1 MAIEDEIINISDLD
15 AGTEILNTD
24 KLLIE
29 TNNGTKLLSFKDF
42 VISTDNITFE
52 DRLNDT
58 SVASEIDGSNI
69 LTQSV
74 DEYTI
79 PKAGTTEGK
88 TLTYGDLKHVIDMAK
103 KNYDD
108 ITALSARV
116 DDIGDLGTQVTAN
129 ADAIAANQVHLDG
142 TSIGSATT
150 ILKSV
155 NFNVKNLDRVP
166 KASGNQS
173 YIGFDHSV
181 LPSGADW
188 STINSDLTNF
198 QLNGTRG
205 FEITYP
211 NTAAYVA
218 STILFQGHFRFRNKA
233 SGVANSV
240 TIRMNILDAD
250 NNEKTTRDFSSVSD
264 SKNQVI
270 DFDYMDLISPG
281 DTIFFKVRSATS
293 GNKVAIY
300 KNSYLRGTKIT
311 S

>member
-15 AGTEILNTD
+15 TGTEILNTD
-24 KLLIE
+24 KLLVE
-29 TNNGTKLLSFKDF
+29 TNNGTKLLAFKDF

-79 PKAGTTEGK
+79 PTAGTTEGRA
-88 TLTYGDLKHVIDMAK
+88 LTYGDLKHVIDMAK

-116 DDIGDLGTQVTAN
+116 DDIGDLDTQVTAN
-129 ADAIAANQVHLDG
+129 ADAIAANKVHLDG

-155 NFNVKNLDRVP
+155 NFNVKMLDRLP

-218 STILFQGHFRFRNKA
+218 STILFQGHFRFKKA
-233 SGVANSV
+233 NEI

-250 NNEKTTRDFSSVSD
+250 NNVKTTRDFISVSD

-281 DTIFFKVRSATS
+281 DTIFFKVRAAPS

>member
-24 KLLIE
+24 RLLIE

-79 PKAGTTEGK
+79 PTIGTTEGK

-103 KNYDD
+103 RNYDD
-108 ITALSARV
+108 ITSLSARM
-116 DDIGDLGTQVTAN
+116 DEIGDLDTQVTAN
-129 ADAIAANQVHLDG
+129 ADAILLN
-142 TSIGSATT
+142 TGSAV
-150 ILKSV
+150 LKSV
-155 NFNVKNLDRVP
+155 NFNVKNNKAVP
-166 KASGNQS
+166 TGGVQR

-188 STINSDLTNF
+188 STINPDLTNF

-211 NTAAYVA
+211 NSPAYAA
-218 STILFQGHFRFRNKA
+218 STILFQGHFKFAKDKPA
-233 SGVANSV
+233 TV
-240 TIRMNILDAD
+240 RMYILDATGA
-250 NNEKTTRDFSSVSD
+250 EKTKRDYKSSKGD
-264 SKNQVI
+264 FNHVI
-270 DFDYMDLISPG
+270 DFNYMDLISPG
-281 DTIFFKVRSATS
+281 DTIYFEVFKASS
-293 GNKVAIY
+293 GNKASLY
-300 KNSYLRGTKIT
+300 KDSYLRGTKIT